1 MKKKISS
8 DTSVKLSLPIF
19 CLNVKKIHTQFFNA
33 YILVEQASSIA
44 LLHAK
49 PGSTLLALCYYSAM
63 WQLCAIMMSWVSCLL
78 TDLVLPDTW
87 N

>member
-1 MKKKISS
+1 MHKVDHVFNISTTKWKKF
-8 DTSVKLSLPIF
+8 TV
-19 CLNVKKIHTQFFNA
+19 FNA

-63 WQLCAIMMSWVSCLL
+63 WQLCAIMMSWVRRWVE
-78 TDLVLPDTW
+78 LVVY
-87 N
+87 

>member
-1 MKKKISS
+1 MHKVDHVFNISTTKGKKL
-8 DTSVKLSLPIF
+8 TV
-19 CLNVKKIHTQFFNA
+19 FNA

-63 WQLCAIMMSWVSCLL
+63 WQLCVVMMSWVRRW
-78 TDLVLPDTW
+78 VEVVVY
-87 N
+87 

>member
-1 MKKKISS
+1 MKKKF
-8 DTSVKLSLPIF
+8 TA
-19 CLNVKKIHTQFFNA
+19 FNA

-49 PGSTLLALCYYSAM
+49 PGSTLLALCYSAM
-63 WQLCAIMMSWVSCLL
+63 WQLCAALMSWVGCLL